1 MTDRPL
7 LNRVALVTG
16 GTGGI
21 GTAICS
27 RLHREGAKVIAL
39 DRDAPKS
46 EMPEGMRYIPLD
58 VTSEDSVKVMIA
70 DVEANE
76 NQVDILVNAAGIE
89 IEKTIE
95 DTSLEEWNL
104 IFAVNVTGTFLV
116 SKMVLPLM
124 LPLISSKVNISDII

>member
-21 GTAICS
+21 GTAICA

-58 VTSEDSVKVMIA
+58 VTSEDSVKAMIA

-76 NQVDILVNAAGIE
+76 KSSRYFGQCR
-89 IEKTIE
+89 
-95 DTSLEEWNL
+95 WN
-104 IFAVNVTGTFLV
+104 
-116 SKMVLPLM
+116 
-124 LPLISSKVNISDII
+124 